1 MSSEDQLLALGLGFF
16 SHLSFHLYSIFL
28 KGAQFFLSCRGRWG
42 EEDSSGSTAGEWQYH
57 ACPTPDLSSF
67 PVTTLCCLIY
77 FQVPGILVQSGLGL
91 GEIFWSLSG
100 VLIKNVKAL
109 LVFPINTSVLS
120 PISRVYLATQVFEEL
135 SGGLIQS
142 SSGTLSVGFSHTQN
156 SWEAVSL
163 IWKEMTVGEAKPT
176 SVLVKEM
183 TS

>member
-1 MSSEDQLLALGLGFF
+1 M
-16 SHLSFHLYSIFL
+16 
-28 KGAQFFLSCRGRWG
+28 
-42 EEDSSGSTAGEWQYH
+42 
-57 ACPTPDLSSF
+57 
-67 PVTTLCCLIY
+67 
-77 FQVPGILVQSGLGL
+77 
-91 GEIFWSLSG
+91 
-100 VLIKNVKAL
+100 LIKNVKAL
-109 LVFPINTSVLS
+109 LVFPINMSVLS

-135 SGGLIQS
+135 SRGLIHS

>member
-1 MSSEDQLLALGLGFF
+1 M
-16 SHLSFHLYSIFL
+16 
-28 KGAQFFLSCRGRWG
+28 
-42 EEDSSGSTAGEWQYH
+42 
-57 ACPTPDLSSF
+57 
-67 PVTTLCCLIY
+67 
-77 FQVPGILVQSGLGL
+77 
-91 GEIFWSLSG
+91 
-100 VLIKNVKAL
+100 LIKNVKAL